1 MSPARKTQAHDAPAR
16 RRRPPATHDAD
27 DAAQEQSADEA
38 ADDEAADDEPEGDE
52 PPDDPAPEDGAPDD
66 EAADDEPE
74 GDEPPDDEA
83 SDDEPEDDGL
93 DEDED
98 SGEGEAPEEPAGDDE
113 PSDPEPSPSGGLD
126 AQGAARRAV
135 QHLKELSH
143 HRPEGVVGIDR
154 DDEGWTLT
162 VEVLED
168 AHVPSTSDVL
178 AEYEVRLDADG
189 GLRGVTRGR
198 RYVRGRTER

>member
-1 MSPARKTQAHDAPAR
+1 MSPARNAQAHDAPAR
-16 RRRPPATHDAD
+16 RRRPPATHEQEDAP
-27 DAAQEQSADEA
+27 QEQSADEA
-38 ADDEAADDEPEGDE
+38 
-52 PPDDPAPEDGAPDD
+52 PDD
-66 EAADDEPE
+66 EAAEDEPE
-74 GDEPPDDEA
+74 GDEPPDDEPEA
-83 SDDEPEDDGL
+83 DEPPDDEPEA
-93 DEDED
+93 DE
-98 SGEGEAPEEPAGDDE
+98 PPDDE
-113 PSDPEPSPSGGLD
+113 PEADEPPDDEPEAEEPPDEPEGDEPPPSGGLD

-135 QHLKELSH
+135 RHLRELSH

-154 DDEGWTLT
+154 DDEGWTVT